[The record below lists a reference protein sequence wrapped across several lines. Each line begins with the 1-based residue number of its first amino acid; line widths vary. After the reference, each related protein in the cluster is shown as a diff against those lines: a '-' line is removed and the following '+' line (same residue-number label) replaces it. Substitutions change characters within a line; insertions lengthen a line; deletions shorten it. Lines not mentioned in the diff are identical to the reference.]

1 MLAHLPP
8 TECGNLRYELPSGT
22 FTFYY
27 MELALEAKLQRK
39 VNQLKEILT
48 KSKGQIQYD
57 WKAVQYIQSRYSL
70 SPILCILCL
79 ILCIS
84 YTVCHPPYRF
94 MYY

>member
-1 MLAHLPP
+1 MLPIHLQ
-8 TECGNLRYELPSGT
+8 LIRYELPSGT

-48 KSKGQIQYD
+48 KSEGQIQYD

-84 YTVCHPPYRF
+84 YTVCHPSYRF